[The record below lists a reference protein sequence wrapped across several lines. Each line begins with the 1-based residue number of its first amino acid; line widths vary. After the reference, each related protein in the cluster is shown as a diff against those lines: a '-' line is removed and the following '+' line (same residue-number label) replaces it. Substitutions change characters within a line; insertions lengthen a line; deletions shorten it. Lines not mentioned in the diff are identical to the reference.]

1 MSKPRILLARRVTEA
16 VAERA
21 RREFDAV
28 LAEQDLGAEAAIRAA
43 AEHRAEALVI
53 SAKLRLD
60 AGRIAAVADHVR
72 MVATVSDGV
81 DHLDVEAARARGRV
95 VTNTPDVLTDCT
107 ADLAFMLILC
117 ACRRAS
123 EYERIMRQ
131 GWRKDFGLPDMLG
144 LRASGKTLGIVGM
157 GRIGRAV
164 AQRARGFGM
173 RVLYSDL
180 ASLPLELEQ
189 EEEYFA
195 DWRAMLPHCQVL
207 SLHLP
212 GGPLND
218 GMMNRE
224 TFALLPRGAV
234 FVNAGRGSLVD
245 EDALIEAL
253 RSGRL
258 FAAGLDVFRMEPDYD
273 LRLAELP
280 NIFLTPHVAS
290 ATVETRDA
298 MGHRALDNV
307 AAVLAGRPPIDP
319 VHGRETH
326 VGSTPAIPSS
336 APTAD

>member
-1 MSKPRILLARRVTEA
+1 MSKPRVLVARRVTQA

-21 RREFDAV
+21 RREFDAA
-28 LAEQDLGAEAAIRAA
+28 LAEQDLDAEAAVRAA
-43 AEHRAEALVI
+43 AAHRAEGLVI
-53 SAKLRLD
+53 GPKIRLD
-60 AGRIAAVADHVR
+60 AARVAALSDHVR
-72 MVATVSDGV
+72 IVATTSVGFDHV
-81 DHLDVEAARARGRV
+81 DAGAARARGLV

-144 LRASGKTLGIVGM
+144 LRASGRTLGIVGM

-173 RVLYSDL
+173 RVLYSNR
-180 ASLPLELEQ
+180 SRLPPELEGGA
-189 EEEYFA
+189 EYFA
-195 DWRAMLPHCQVL
+195 DWRAMLPRCQIL

-212 GGPLND
+212 GGPGND
-218 GMMNRE
+218 GMMDRE
-224 TFALLPRGAV
+224 AFSLLPPGAV
-234 FVNAGRGSLVD
+234 FVNAARGALVD
-245 EDALIEAL
+245 EDALVETL
-253 RSGRL
+253 TSGRL
-258 FAAGLDVFRMEPDYD
+258 FAAGLDVFRKEPDYD

-280 NIFLTPHVAS
+280 NVFLTPHVAS

-307 AAVLAGRPPIDP
+307 AAVLAGRPPMDP
-319 VHGRETH
+319 V
-326 VGSTPAIPSS
+326 
-336 APTAD
+336 

>member
-1 MSKPRILLARRVTEA
+1 MSKPRVLLARRVTEA

-28 LAEQDLGAEAAIRAA
+28 LAEQDLDAEAAIRAA

-60 AGRIAAVADHVR
+60 AGRIAAVPDHVR
-72 MVATVSDGV
+72 MVATVSVGF
-81 DHLDVEAARARGRV
+81 DHINAGAAQARGLV

-173 RVLYSDL
+173 RVLYSNR
-180 ASLPLELEQ
+180 SRLPPGLEEGA
-189 EEEYFA
+189 EYHA
-195 DWRAMLPHCQVL
+195 DWRAMLPRCQIL

-218 GMMNRE
+218 GMMDCGA
-224 TFALLPRGAV
+224 FALLPPGAV
-234 FVNAGRGSLVD
+234 FVNAARGALVD
-245 EDALIEAL
+245 EDALVEAL
-253 RSGRL
+253 ASGRL
-258 FAAGLDVFRMEPDYD
+258 FAAGLDVFRKEPDYD

-280 NIFLTPHVAS
+280 NVFLTPHVAS

-298 MGHRALDNV
+298 MGFRALDNV
-307 AAVLAGRPPIDP
+307 AAVLAGRPPVDP
-319 VHGRETH
+319 V
-326 VGSTPAIPSS
+326 
-336 APTAD
+336 